1 MKRYI
6 RSANRFTNRA
16 TQLISKAFSED
27 YVADKAANGMHKG
40 ETMQQVFNNIMH
52 DPNIE
57 ISEPDISNHC
67 TIYYKGKNVGWVNF
81 TNGKGRIDNKI
92 YPQLEKYV
100 ASEEDFYDD
109 I

>member
-16 TQLISKAFSED
+16 TQLVSKAFSED

-40 ETMQQVFNNIMH
+40 ETMQQVWNNIMN
-52 DPNIE
+52 DPDIE
-57 ISEPDISNHC
+57 ISEPDTRNNC

-81 TNGKGRIDNKI
+81 TNGKGWIDDKE
-92 YPQLEKYV
+92 YQQLEKYV
-100 ASEEDFYDD
+100 APEEDFYDD